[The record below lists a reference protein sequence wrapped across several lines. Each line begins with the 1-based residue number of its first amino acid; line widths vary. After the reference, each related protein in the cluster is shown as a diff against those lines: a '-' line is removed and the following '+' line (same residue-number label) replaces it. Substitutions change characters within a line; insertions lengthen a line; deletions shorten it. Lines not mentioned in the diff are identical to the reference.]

1 MMTLSGRFKGEVDS
15 RWHLVPVGNKAH
27 SNIPFHLW
35 MERIMH
41 WRVNCQHC
49 TKGWL
54 FQTNTG
60 ARAKFGRYNAT
71 FRILV
76 TLAWATNSRLV
87 PSAIKPEDF
96 SLWRSPRRG
105 TVLETTQQ
113 GVDSKV
119 MELVNRW
126 RSKEGAKGSVPN
138 LPIWQVYTK
147 VRSTLPT
154 MLKYS
159 RAL

>member
-1 MMTLSGRFKGEVDS
+1 VGEQFLNFKLHEALRQLSG
-15 RWHLVPVGNKAH
+15 LTYA
-27 SNIPFHLW
+27 
-35 MERIMH
+35 
-41 WRVNCQHC
+41 
-49 TKGWL
+49 KGWL
-54 FQTNTG
+54 FQTSTG
-60 ARAKFGRYNAT
+60 ARAKFGRYDAT
-71 FRILV
+71 FRTLV
-76 TLAWATNSRLV
+76 ALARGTNSRLV
-87 PSAIKPEDF
+87 PGAIEPEDF

-105 TVLETTQQ
+105 AVLETTRR

-138 LPIWQVYTK
+138 LPMRQVYTE